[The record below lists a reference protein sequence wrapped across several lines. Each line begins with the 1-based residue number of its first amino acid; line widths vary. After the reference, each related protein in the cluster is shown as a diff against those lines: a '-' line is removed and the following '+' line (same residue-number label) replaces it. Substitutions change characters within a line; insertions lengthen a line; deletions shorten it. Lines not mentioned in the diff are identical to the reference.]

1 MTGTFDNWTK
11 TEQLEK
17 VGQIFQKTVTLPE
30 SSDKI
35 YYKVGDIVSFCLS
48 HRVWVSPGA
57 CLRMGVT
64 RHFPQSGAPA
74 CSGCNGVLMRAQP
87 NGGQLRGMEQR
98 LLLPRH
104 HQCAAVPVSMAKNR
118 QSAVTGDH
126 PNQMTSPRYWFDAV
140 PAACCVTA
148 AS

>member
-1 MTGTFDNWTK
+1 VTGTFDNWTK

-57 CLRMGVT
+57 CVFTWAHTTLSAKRC
-64 RHFPQSGAPA
+64 P
-74 CSGCNGVLMRAQP
+74 
-87 NGGQLRGMEQR
+87 R
-98 LLLPRH
+98 LLWLQR
-104 HQCAAVPVSMAKNR
+104 
-118 QSAVTGDH
+118 GI
-126 PNQMTSPRYWFDAV
+126 
-140 PAACCVTA
+140 
-148 AS
+148 